1 MKAIAMT
8 GVRKMGLVDI
18 PKPSIEKDNDVLL
31 KLAKVGICGSDMHY
45 YEMGKIGSRVV
56 EFPFIVG
63 HECSATVVET
73 GPEVRNV
80 KPGDQVAVDPTIACH
95 NCDQC
100 RASRENTCRN
110 LKFLGSPSQ
119 LQGCL
124 CEYIVMPAECLYPV
138 NDKLTLSQAV
148 LSEPLSIAVYA
159 VQNAAISKDA
169 GVAILGAGPI
179 GLSILA
185 AAKAANVEKIFVT
198 EKISDRIDAAKKA
211 GAVWV
216 GNPDDQDIVQAIL
229 QQAPDGADVVFE
241 CAGQQETIDQAVE
254 LLKPGGRLMLIGIPR
269 QEQIMFRIE
278 RIRRKEITIINVRRQ
293 NRCLQAAIDLIA
305 SGRVDMDYMV
315 THRFKP
321 EQAQEAFDM
330 VADYRDGVIKAFIE
344 F

>member
-1 MKAIAMT
+1 
-8 GVRKMGLVDI
+8 
-18 PKPSIEKDNDVLL
+18 
-31 KLAKVGICGSDMHY
+31 
-45 YEMGKIGSRVV
+45 
-56 EFPFIVG
+56 
-63 HECSATVVET
+63 
-73 GPEVRNV
+73 
-80 KPGDQVAVDPTIACH
+80 
-95 NCDQC
+95 
-100 RASRENTCRN
+100 
-110 LKFLGSPSQ
+110 
-119 LQGCL
+119 
-124 CEYIVMPAECLYPV
+124 MPAECLYPV